1 MGVPGTPGLTH
12 RRGSDR
18 GPFFLLHDV
27 QDDLRV
33 RALDVLHRD
42 EVLDEQI
49 ELLRVLETR
58 DDHAVVLARD
68 VVHVD
73 DLVLPPDLPL
83 DLEELPLRDPDADHR
98 EDVVPEL
105 LLVED
110 GDVPD
115 DDPLL
120 LEALHAVADRADAD
134 LQLPRDVPEA
144 LPRIRVQ
151 PPEDRDVEFVE
162 ELHGHG
168 GPRRARRYLSLSR
181 GRRGVSRCPAPARGG
196 GASGSAR
203 RSVDGSSTAR
213 RTRSRGT
220 GLRSRGSRSWGS
232 RSPSGSGASGTRV
245 ARVRPRGRR
254 GRRASSPR
262 RSPPCTPGSGRSRA
276 GSTARRTVPGRCRG
290 PRAGAG
296 GRCSPGPAARRRTSC
311 PRTPSG

>member
-1 MGVPGTPGLTH
+1 MGVPGTPISTH
-12 RRGSDR
+12 RPGSDR
-18 GPFFLLHDV
+18 GPLLLLHDV

-42 EVLDEQI
+42 EVLDERV
-49 ELLRVLETR
+49 ELLRVLEAR
-58 DDHAVVLARD
+58 DDHAVVLPRD

-83 DLEELPLRDPDADHR
+83 DLEELPLRDPDTDHR
-98 EDVVPEL
+98 EDVVAEL

-110 GDVPD
+110 RDVPD

-181 GRRGVSRCPAPARGG
+181 ADPGSVRVLPLRQEPEPPDPLVDRWVGREEAPEPAR
-196 GASGSAR
+196 SE
-203 RSVDGSSTAR
+203 
-213 RTRSRGT
+213 
-220 GLRSRGSRSWGS
+220 
-232 RSPSGSGASGTRV
+232 RV
-245 ARVRPRGRR
+245 HDPQARGRR
-254 GRRASSPR
+254 GPEVHRVLA
-262 RSPPCTPGSGRSRA
+262 
-276 GSTARRTVPGRCRG
+276 VPVLELLERVREGVRGAEG
-290 PRAGAG
+290 PRPDVVRLVLPA
-296 GRCSPGPAARRRTSC
+296 PGDRELDQEDGDRDEDDPEDPEPGEEPVRV
-311 PRTPSG
+311 

>member
-58 DDHAVVLARD
+58 DDHAVILACD

-83 DLEELPLRDPDADHR
+83 DLEELPFRYPDADHR
-98 EDVVPEL
+98 EDVVAEL

-115 DDPLL
+115 DDPLV
-120 LEALHAVADRADAD
+120 LEALHAVDDFAVASISLAAV
-134 LQLPRDVPEA
+134 VP
-144 LPRIRVQ
+144 
-151 PPEDRDVEFVE
+151 
-162 ELHGHG
+162 
-168 GPRRARRYLSLSR
+168 
-181 GRRGVSRCPAPARGG
+181 
-196 GASGSAR
+196 
-203 RSVDGSSTAR
+203 
-213 RTRSRGT
+213 
-220 GLRSRGSRSWGS
+220 
-232 RSPSGSGASGTRV
+232 
-245 ARVRPRGRR
+245 
-254 GRRASSPR
+254 
-262 RSPPCTPGSGRSRA
+262 
-276 GSTARRTVPGRCRG
+276 
-290 PRAGAG
+290 
-296 GRCSPGPAARRRTSC
+296 
-311 PRTPSG
+311 